1 MSESFIMQ
9 SYLEDVSICDDLI
22 QFHQAHPN
30 KRIGTVGKDFEDN
43 VIDKN
48 VKNSEDL
55 TITGDIGHRYFVELQ
70 KIIEQYIKKYPQ
82 CNMYSPFG
90 PRTPPQ
96 IQKYPP
102 GGGFFVWHTERTRA
116 NSLENISR
124 HLVFMTYLNDVT
136 DGGETE
142 FALQNLKV
150 QPRKG
155 LTLIW
160 PADWTHTHRGITS
173 PTQEKYIVTGWLHY
187 L

>member
-9 SYLEDVSICDDLI
+9 SYLEDVSVCDDLI
-22 QFHQAHPN
+22 QLHETNP
-30 KRIGTVGKDFEDN
+30 K
-43 VIDKN
+43 KN
-48 VKNSEDL
+48 VGMVEMPNRGNVVDKTIKDSTESF
-55 TITGDIGHRYFVELQ
+55 ITGDVGLRYATQLQ
-70 KIIEQYIKKYPQ
+70 KVIDQYIEKYPQ

-90 PRTPPQ
+90 LRTDPQ

-102 GGGFFVWHTERTRA
+102 GGGYFPWHTERAHARTHVTA
-116 NSLENISR
+116 SR

-136 DGGETE
+136 DAGETE
-142 FALQNLKV
+142 FDLQKLKV

-160 PADWTHTHRGITS
+160 PVDWTHTHRGVAS